1 MAIAFEAAPY
11 YEDQSEWTADEFY
24 YLHRYIHKMFFYHN
38 KRMAEIESIDINKLT
53 ERTKVLMYCVIRYY
67 RLDFL
72 FEKNNLL
79 EVHCT
84 ARAGDPIHAYQ
95 NTSHSLGTIL
105 FKASTIDEMIEITS
119 NIERYYDVQVG

>member
-67 RLDFL
+67 QLDFL

-79 EVHCT
+79 PLKECVPLKEPLLLDGGT
-84 ARAGDPIHAYQ
+84 AKENDVY
-95 NTSHSLGTIL
+95 
-105 FKASTIDEMIEITS
+105 KEMGIIF
-119 NIERYYDVQVG
+119 